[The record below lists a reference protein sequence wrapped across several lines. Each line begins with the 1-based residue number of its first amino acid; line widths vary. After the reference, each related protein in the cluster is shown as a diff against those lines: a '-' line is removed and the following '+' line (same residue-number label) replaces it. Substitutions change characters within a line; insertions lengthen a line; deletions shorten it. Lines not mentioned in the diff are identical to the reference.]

1 MDGHDL
7 IAIAEAHARLQD
19 TLKSIQTYRSEDK
32 NIVFR
37 DRAERTLWALMDY
50 LASTPL
56 PVDGAI
62 HTIHTLILALQ
73 DVDNG
78 QHNPLFKPASGRG
91 GRPVNASV
99 HHRRA
104 VIFAAVK
111 HLTSAEIAKDDT
123 AALKQLSKLSGVRLG
138 SLESDLNKAIHE
150 PNPDIIDPKTY
161 SIPPDYDLPSL
172 AEYIK
177 RLFSPKP

>member
-1 MDGHDL
+1 MDGQDL
-7 IAIAEAHARLQD
+7 IAIVEAHARLQEA
-19 TLKSIQTYRSEDK
+19 LQGIETYRSDDK

-56 PVDGAI
+56 PVDGSI

-78 QHNPLFKPASGRG
+78 QHNPLFKPAGGRG

-104 VIFAAVK
+104 VILAAVK
-111 HLTSAEIAKDDT
+111 HLTNAGIAKDDT
-123 AALKQLSKLSGVRLG
+123 AALKQISISSGVRLE

-150 PNPDIIDPKTY
+150 PNPDVIDPKTY
-161 SIPPDYDLPSL
+161 NIPPDSDLPSL
-172 AEYIK
+172 AEYIR
-177 RLFSPKP
+177 RLFSPKT